1 MATPTLTKHT
11 LPGSLG
17 PILIDVR
24 AAGRTSPQPAVL
36 VIHGFK
42 GFKDWGMFPP
52 LAVRLARAGLSAI
65 SFNLSGSG
73 VDDAGEFTFP
83 EKFGHNTFSAELH
96 DIEIVLD
103 ALLAGGLGVA
113 PPTSVGLFGHSR
125 GGGMAILCAAGN
137 PKIGAMVTWSAI
149 STVDRWPSQ
158 KALWRATGKLEIVN
172 TRTGQVLPLYTDV
185 LDDVERHGR
194 AQLDIRGAA
203 GRVRAPW
210 LILHG
215 AADPTVP
222 VAEAEALRG
231 EAKAD
236 LARLLIMP
244 EAGHTMGAVH
254 PFAGTTPHLAEAIDE
269 TVKWFGRNL

>member
-1 MATPTLTKHT
+1 MC
-11 LPGSLG
+11 G
-17 PILIDVR
+17 PPV
-24 AAGRTSPQPAVL
+24 RTSPQPAVL

-52 LAVRLARAGLSAI
+52 LAVRLARAGLSAV

-73 VDDAGEFTFP
+73 VDDAGEFAFP

-103 ALLAGGLGVA
+103 ALLAGSLGVA

-158 KALWRATGKLEIVN
+158 KGALARDREARDREHPD
-172 TRTGQVLPLYTDV
+172 RTGAAALY
-185 LDDVERHGR
+185 RR
-194 AQLDIRGAA
+194 AG
-203 GRVRAPW
+203 
-210 LILHG
+210 
-215 AADPTVP
+215 
-222 VAEAEALRG
+222 
-231 EAKAD
+231 
-236 LARLLIMP
+236 
-244 EAGHTMGAVH
+244 
-254 PFAGTTPHLAEAIDE
+254 
-269 TVKWFGRNL
+269 